1 MSTTR
6 TLARLLGFGAALVA
20 AYYAT
25 AYARRTPPLL
35 PPRVIAHR
43 GGPKE
48 APENTLAAFASAF
61 ARGVPMVECDVH
73 LTRDGE
79 VIIIHDETLERTTNG
94 TGWVMDQTL
103 AELKQW
109 DAGNGER
116 LPALAELVELARP
129 SGAELL
135 IELKSPHL
143 YPGIEFKVL
152 TELEDLG
159 YLDRCVLQSF
169 DWDCVRRLRQLKPSA
184 RLGALYEVGN
194 LDVSWPPADAEFVCP
209 PAENV
214 LLNPN
219 LVRTAHSEGRG
230 VFVWFSRGEAPWL
243 YRYLKVFGVDG
254 LITDDP
260 DAARE
265 ALRA

>member
-6 TLARLLGFGAALVA
+6 TLARLLGLGTALVA

-25 AYARRTPPLL
+25 AYARRTPPVLK
-35 PPRVIAHR
+35 PRVIAHR
-43 GGPKE
+43 GGPVYG
-48 APENTLAAFASAF
+48 PENTLAAFARAF
-61 ARGVPMVECDVH
+61 AGGAPAVECDVH

-79 VIIIHDETLERTTNG
+79 VIVIHDETLERTTNG
-94 TGWVMDQTL
+94 AGWVMDKTL
-103 AELKQW
+103 AELKEL

-116 LPALAELVELARP
+116 LPTLAELVALARP
-129 SGAELL
+129 YNAELL

-143 YPGIEFKVL
+143 YPGLEFKVL

-159 YLDRCVLQSF
+159 YLDHCILQSF

-184 RLGALYEVGN
+184 RLGALYDVSN

-214 LLNPN
+214 LLNPG
-219 LVRTAHSEGRG
+219 LVRTAHGEGRG

-243 YRYLKVFGVDG
+243 YRYLKAFGVDG
-254 LITDDP
+254 LIADDP
-260 DAARE
+260 EAARE
-265 ALRA
+265 ALSG

>member
-6 TLARLLGFGAALVA
+6 NLARLLGFGAALVA
-20 AYYAT
+20 TYYAT

-35 PPRVIAHR
+35 RPRVIAHR
-43 GGPKE
+43 GGPKYG
-48 APENTLAAFASAF
+48 PENTLAAFAHAF
-61 ARGVPMVECDVH
+61 AAGVTMAECDVH

-79 VIIIHDETLERTTNG
+79 TVIIHDETLERTTNG
-94 TGWVMDQTL
+94 SGWVMDLTL
-103 AELKQW
+103 AELKQL

-116 LPALAELVELARP
+116 LPTLAELVELARP
-129 SGAELL
+129 HNAELL

-159 YLDRCVLQSF
+159 YLDHCILQSF

-184 RLGALYEVGN
+184 RLGALYDVGN

-219 LVRTAHSEGRG
+219 LVRTAHGEGRG

-243 YRYLKVFGVDG
+243 YRYLRTFGVDG
-254 LITDDP
+254 LIADDP
-260 DAARE
+260 DAARQ
-265 ALRA
+265 ALSE